1 MWAKLDD
8 ALLTHP
14 KIDLAGPRIGPNGP
28 AIAIGFYAIALMW
41 TNKYLT
47 DGFLPMA
54 TIDSFRY
61 VTKPR
66 AVAEA
71 LAFAGLLE
79 KVDGGFRI
87 HDFDEWN
94 PSAKEIK
101 QRRKDDRIRKRNA
114 RAGHN
119 GRA

>member
-8 ALLTHP
+8 ELLNHP
-14 KIDLAGPRIGPNGP
+14 KIDLAGQRIGLNGA
-28 AIAIGFYAIALMW
+28 AIAMGFYAIALMW

-47 DGFLPMA
+47 DGFLPMT
-54 TIDSFRY
+54 TIDGFRY

-66 AVAEA
+66 AVADA
-71 LAFAGLLE
+71 LVFAGLLE

-101 QRRKDDRIRKRNA
+101 QRRKEDRIRKRNE
-114 RAGHN
+114 RAGKN